1 MKQEII
7 NLLTKVIKEN
17 YNLDL
22 EEIKLENPPKKELW
36 DYAFGCFLLARDLKK
51 NPAQIAWDI
60 IELIKKEKIIESA
73 SVAGPYLNIKVNKNS
88 FTEKFLN
95 HINSNSEIKENN
107 KTIYIDYIW
116 ANVWKPMHIWHMCT
130 PNQGQVMINC
140 YKKLWYNVISDSHIW
155 DWGIIFGKLILAFKN
170 WWDKNKLKE
179 NAVEHLLELY
189 IKITA
194 EAEKDETLEAQIR
207 NEFKKLSSWDE
218 DSIKLWASFTKESI
232 FAMNILLGRM
242 NIKPDFN
249 IWESF
254 YEGLNLPKMEDYP
267 DLEFSMKDVVEEL
280 KEKEIASV
288 TNNDDWTKSIWV
300 DFWEDSKL
308 SSCIL
313 QKKDWTHWYLASDL
327 AAIKYRVT
335 NWNLEKI
342 IYFVDSRQQLHL
354 RQVFEIAKKAGWI
367 ENIELF
373 HAYNGFIALKDG
385 AMSTRK
391 GRIIKLEAL
400 LDEAE
405 SRAEKIILEK
415 RDDIKWEELK
425 ELSKKIWIWAIK
437 YWYLKKNR
445 ESDIIFD
452 WDEFM
457 SFEGNS
463 WPYIQYAYVRARRIL
478 EKESYVGCTPCGCPD
493 KNSENNTGYP
503 QGIPLQVSF
512 NSSSEIDLAKKIMN
526 FRNILEKSTQNNYP
540 HIIAEYAYDL
550 TKSFSNFYNNVSVK
564 DEENEENKKLKLI
577 LVDSFSKTL
586 KETFEILGI
595 EMPEK
600 M

>member
-7 NLLTKVIKEN
+7 KLLQKVIKDN
-17 YNLDL
+17 YNI
-22 EEIKLENPPKKELW
+22 EVPEIKLENPPKKELW

-51 NPAQIAWDI
+51 SPVQIAWDI
-60 IELIKKEKIIESA
+60 LELIKEENLIESA
-73 SVAGPYLNIKVNKNS
+73 SVAGPYLNIKVNKNAFS
-88 FTEKFLN
+88 EKFLEYVESREWK
-95 HINSNSEIKENN
+95 ISFPKKN
-107 KTIYIDYIW
+107 KTIYIDYIG
-116 ANVWKPMHIWHMCT
+116 ANVWKPMHIGHMCT
-130 PNQGQVMINC
+130 PNQGQTMINV
-140 YKKLWYNVISDSHIW
+140 YKKLWYNVVSDSHIW

-170 WWDKNKLKE
+170 WWDENKLKE

-194 EAEKDETLEAQIR
+194 EAEKDKTLEEQIR
-207 NEFKKLSSWDE
+207 NEFKKLSSWDDE
-218 DSIKLWASFTKESI
+218 SIKLWAKFTKESI
-232 FAMNILLGRM
+232 LAMNILLWRM

-254 YEGLNLPKMEDYP
+254 YEGLNLPKMENYP
-267 DLEFSMKDVVEEL
+267 DLEFSMKDVVDEL
-280 KEKEIASV
+280 KEKGIA
-288 TNNDDWTKSIWV
+288 TTTDNEDWTKSVWV
-300 DFWEDSKL
+300 HFYEEEKL

-313 QKKDWTHWYLASDL
+313 QKRDWTHWYLASDL
-327 AAIKYRVT
+327 AAIKYRIS
-335 NWNLEKI
+335 NWNLDKI
-342 IYFVDSRQQLHL
+342 VYFVDSRQQLHL
-354 RQVFEIAKKAGWI
+354 KQTFEIAKKAGWV

-373 HAYNGFIALKDG
+373 HAYNGFIALKDW

-391 GRIIKLEAL
+391 WRIIKLEAL

-405 SRAEKIILEK
+405 VRAEKIILEK

-425 ELSKKIWIWAIK
+425 ELSKKIWVWAIK

-457 SFEGNS
+457 SFEWNS
-463 WPYIQYAYVRARRIL
+463 GPYIQYAYVRAIRIL
-478 EKESYVGCTPCGCPD
+478 EKEDYVVYAGLHTL
-493 KNSENNTGYP
+493 
-503 QGIPLQVSF
+503 QGATF
-512 NSSSEIDLAKKIMN
+512 SSDSEIDLAKKIMN
-526 FRNILEKSTQNNYP
+526 FNNILEKSALNNYP

-577 LVDSFSKTL
+577 LVDSFAKTL
-586 KETFEILGI
+586 KETFELLWI